1 MSKLS
6 NILRNPRVIG
16 QYIKGVYDARRAKES
31 TFHLAFNRETDGGWF
46 INLPEWQGAHA
57 QLTMVAGADALL
69 EFVGNGQPRVEVQ
82 VVKSQETLTELDNDK
97 RFFRCDLLNSSTA
110 GGATYDVRLAG
121 FNRTMWLCPV
131 TLFVLGEYPRHL
143 YIARELK
150 NEKTTDETSNRI
162 TPDNVSLLGEHEI
175 FVFGSNI
182 HGSHGGGAAR
192 YAMQRFGAVWGQ
204 GEGLQGRS
212 YAIPTMEGLQSM
224 TEAVG
229 RFIHFATS
237 HPELHFLVTRIG
249 CGIAGY
255 RDRDVA
261 PLFRQCIDLQNVS
274 LPAGFW
280 KELDSPK

>member
-1 MSKLS
+1 VTA
-6 NILRNPRVIG
+6 PRALAC
-16 QYIKGVYDARRAKES
+16 QYQNAMENTKI
-31 TFHLAFNRETDGGWF
+31 TDGRR
-46 INLPEWQGAHA
+46 
-57 QLTMVAGADALL
+57 VASDRIAELGS
-69 EFVGNGQPRVEVQ
+69 NEV
-82 VVKSQETLTELDNDK
+82 
-97 RFFRCDLLNSSTA
+97 
-110 GGATYDVRLAG
+110 
-121 FNRTMWLCPV
+121 
-131 TLFVLGEYPRHL
+131 
-143 YIARELK
+143 
-150 NEKTTDETSNRI
+150 
-162 TPDNVSLLGEHEI
+162 

-261 PLFRQCIDLQNVS
+261 PLFRQCIELQNVS

>member
-46 INLPEWQGAHA
+46 IDLPEWQGAHA
-57 QLTMVAGADALL
+57 QLAMVAGADALL

-82 VVKSQETLTELDNDK
+82 VVKSHETLTELDNDK

-182 HGSHGGGAAR
+182 HGSHGGGAAC

-261 PLFRQCIDLQNVS
+261 PLFRQCIELQNVS

>member
-46 INLPEWQGAHA
+46 IDLPEWQGAHA
-57 QLTMVAGADALL
+57 QLAMVAGADALL

-261 PLFRQCIDLQNVS
+261 PLFRQCIELQNVS

>member
-6 NILRNPRVIG
+6 NIIRNPKVIA
-16 QYIKGVYDARRAKES
+16 QYIKGVYDARRDKEK
-31 TFHLAFNRETDGGWF
+31 TYHLAFNREANGGWY
-46 INLPEWQGAHA
+46 IDLPEWEGAHA
-57 QLTMVAGADALL
+57 QLAMVAGADDLL
-69 EFVGNGQPRVEVQ
+69 EFVGEGNPRVEVT
-82 VVKSQETLTELDNDK
+82 VVKSSETVDELDNDP
-97 RFFRCDLLNSSTA
+97 RFFRCDVLSSNPV
-110 GGATYDVRLAG
+110 GGATYDVRLKG

-229 RFIHFATS
+229 RFIHFAAS

-261 PLFRQCIDLQNVS
+261 PLFRQCIELQNVS
-274 LPAGFW
+274 LPAEFW

>member
-31 TFHLAFNRETDGGWF
+31 TFHLAFNREANGGWY
-46 INLPEWQGAHA
+46 IDLPEWEGAHA
-57 QLTMVAGADALL
+57 QLAMVTGADDLL
-69 EFVGNGQPRVEVQ
+69 EFVGKGAPRVEVT
-82 VVKSQETLTELDNDK
+82 VVKSSETVPELDNDK
-97 RFFRCDLLNSSTA
+97 RFFRCDLLNSSTV
-110 GGATYDVRLAG
+110 GGATYDVRLKD

-261 PLFRQCIDLQNVS
+261 PLFRQCIELQNVS